1 MSRSSLLTWIFVAF
15 AALAAGIAPAAAA
28 ESGNAA
34 GPWPEFDKESKIGI
48 LARFTP
54 ERVEPGQTAT
64 LEVRVTTAPTWHIY
78 AMEGAEGGLPTT
90 LDPIRMPQGWKPGK
104 WVEPT
109 PHPVVMPGIDL
120 PLMTHEGQILFT
132 RPVEIPA
139 DFPVGEYDI
148 EGKMGYQVC
157 TNQTCLIPT
166 DIAYTA
172 TLAVGAAP
180 TAGSSEGPADAA
192 DEGDST
198 KTTLEIE
205 IDPAH
210 NFGAVLTVDPKTVT
224 PGAEAFLQV
233 HIEVIP
239 GWHIYSLQSN
249 DPNIFTTKLG
259 IDSLPDG
266 LEWIEG
272 KGWSGPD
279 PKLYFQPGVPPTDVY
294 EGRVTFTRPV
304 RVADDLSKSDVTIEG
319 TISAMACATQCLP
332 QAHLPVSTSLT
343 IDPDAGDATPQV
355 AYTETEALT
364 SGNEASSGPA
374 KAGSEGLVRLLITA
388 ILGAMLSWIM
398 PCVYPMIPITISF
411 FGKVAEEK
419 HANKVAVASS
429 YGFGIAGTFILI
441 GLAVGLLTMFVAE
454 SDRSGYANL
463 GNVIATNPWINLV
476 IGVVFVLFALSMFGM
491 FTIQVPGWLLSK
503 TDSAGRASGS
513 AHVGAVLLGITFALA
528 SFTCTVPV
536 VGLLLATAASGTAS
550 GLASSLF
557 GMTVYGAVFAAP
569 FVVLSLFPSALSNLP
584 RAGGW
589 METVKVG
596 FGFLELGVAIK
607 FLWVPDLEWGIG
619 MLSRPVVL
627 ALFILI
633 GLAAIAYFLGFYKI
647 GHGLPTKPMRVG
659 VGRYAVA
666 LGTAAILVP
675 IVLSLASAPSYQ
687 QVGLPGWVSV
697 GLETVLPPAPAG
709 DELAEKEGWII
720 DDYEQALAKAK
731 AEGKAL
737 FIDFTG
743 VFCSNCRAME
753 NTVFREDPIDERLH
767 RMVLSRLY
775 VDKKGE
781 KFADF
786 AKMQVERYGVASQ
799 PYYVILDP
807 KDETT
812 LSEGGGY
819 MGSDSFAQLLDKGL
833 DAFAAQSNEVASSR

>member
-1 MSRSSLLTWIFVAF
+1 MPRSSLLTWILVAF
-15 AALAAGIAPAAAA
+15 AAFAAGIAPAGA
-28 ESGNAA
+28 ENEKVA
-34 GPWPEFDKESKIGI
+34 GPWPAFDEESKVGI

-78 AMEGAEGGLPTT
+78 ALEGVDGGLPTT
-90 LDPIRMPQGWKPGK
+90 LDPIRMPQAWKPGK
-104 WVEPT
+104 WTEPT

-120 PLMTHEGQILFT
+120 PLMTHEGEILFT
-132 RPVEIPA
+132 RSIEIPA
-139 DFPVGEYDI
+139 DFPAGDYEID
-148 EGKMGYQVC
+148 GKMAYQVC

-166 DIAYTA
+166 DIAYAA
-172 TLAVGAAP
+172 TLAVGGAPAAESGDATGDGGEGET
-180 TAGSSEGPADAA
+180 TA
-192 DEGDST
+192 T
-198 KTTLEIE
+198 VVEIE
-205 IDPAH
+205 IDSDH
-210 NFGAVLTVDPKTVT
+210 NFGAALTVEPAKVT
-224 PGAEAFLQV
+224 PGKEAYLQV

-239 GWHIYSLQSN
+239 GWHVYSLQSN
-249 DPNIFTTKLG
+249 DPNVFTTKLG
-259 IDSLPDG
+259 FDTLPEG
-266 LEWIEG
+266 LSWIEG

-279 PKLYFQPGVPPTDVY
+279 PKLYFQPGVPPVYVY

-304 RVADDLSKSDVTIEG
+304 RVADDAATGDLTIEG
-319 TISAMACATQCLP
+319 TISAMACAEQCLP
-332 QAHLPVSTSLT
+332 QGHIPVSTSLT
-343 IDPDAGDATPQV
+343 IDPEAVETAPTV
-355 AYTETEALT
+355 AYTETESLT
-364 SGNEASSGPA
+364 TDGDASVGGA
-374 KAGSEGLVRLLITA
+374 AAANEGLLRLLITA
-388 ILGAMLSWIM
+388 VLGAMLSWIM

-429 YGFGIAGTFILI
+429 YGLGIAGTFIVI

-454 SDRSGYANL
+454 SDRSGYASL

-476 IGVVFVLFALSMFGM
+476 IGVVFVLFALSMFGL

-550 GLASSLF
+550 GLASSLL
-557 GMTVYGAVFAAP
+557 GMTIYGAVFAAP

-619 MLSRPVVL
+619 LLSRPVVL

-633 GLAAIAYFLGFYKI
+633 GIAAIAYFLGLYKI
-647 GHGLPTKPMRVG
+647 GHGLPVKPLRVG
-659 VGRYAVA
+659 VGRYMVA
-666 LGTAAILVP
+666 LGTAALLVP
-675 IVLSLASAPSYQ
+675 ITLSLASAPSYQ
-687 QVGLPGWVSV
+687 QEGLPGWVSV

-720 DDYEQALAKAK
+720 DDYDKALAKAK

-799 PYYVILDP
+799 PYYVVIDP
-807 KDETT
+807 QDEQT

-819 MGSDSFAQLLDKGL
+819 MSSDSFAQLLDKGL
-833 DAFAAQSNEVASSR
+833 DAFATRGNEVASSR